1 MTLINADKIK
11 SYVIILT
18 CVICVPFFAQNNQP
32 SLSLNDAIQ
41 RALAN
46 RYDLKI
52 QKVNSKIT
60 EKQLSEVS
68 VRSLPQISSDLDV
81 RYNSQLQTNIL
92 PKGILN
98 PASPEIAAKFGTN
111 YNTLWGFNLNQQI
124 FNPVNFSD
132 RKIANIQ
139 TEYQRQN
146 EKLTEITIKQDVTE
160 AYFTALL
167 WKEKVDLS
175 TENVKRAQEVYEVTK
190 NQLGNAQATQYDV
203 QRNLID
209 VENAKATN
217 EQNGNSY
224 KLSVN
229 DLLYKIS
236 DDSLKNPALTD
247 KITDLIQAFSLIPK
261 DNEEIKRTEL
271 TQEKIQLEIYKLN
284 MKKQSLTY
292 LPTLSV
298 YGNYSLQYL
307 NNDFTPFTSKNWY
320 PFNYFGV
327 KASIPIFDGGLK
339 AKTRQEYELRT
350 EVSKFNYNKLTRDY
364 KQEVQSTQTALNNA
378 LSDLNYQKKNL
389 ALIEDLYKIDTERLK
404 IGAIRQTDLTSTY
417 YTLQQTQTN
426 YLNSV
431 YNYLVAVVRY
441 KRAAGI
447 L

>member
-1 MTLINADKIK
+1 MKQI
-11 SYVIILT
+11 VIIFLLGST
-18 CVICVPFFAQNNQP
+18 FVYGQDNQAM
-32 SLSLNDAIQ
+32 LSLNDAIQ
-41 RALAN
+41 KALVN

-52 QKVNSKIT
+52 QKTNTKIT
-60 EKQLSEVS
+60 EKQLSEVGT
-68 VRSLPQISSDLDV
+68 RSLPQISSDLDV

-92 PKGILN
+92 PGSIFGPN
-98 PASPEIAAKFGTN
+98 VSDRTVQFGTK
-111 YNTLWGFNLNQQI
+111 YNTLWGFNLNQQL
-124 FNPVNFSD
+124 FNPVNLSD

-139 TEYQRQN
+139 SEYQKQN
-146 EKLTEITIKQDVTE
+146 EKLTEINIKQDVTE

-175 TENVKRAQEVYEVTK
+175 TENVKRAEEVYRVTQ
-190 NQLGNAQATQYDV
+190 NQLSNAQATQYDV

-209 VENAKATN
+209 VENAKATD
-217 EQNGNSY
+217 EQNKNNY

-236 DDSLKNPALTD
+236 DDSIKNPVLTD

-271 TQEKIQLEIYKLN
+271 AQEKIQLEIYKLN
-284 MKKQSLTY
+284 MKKQSLIY

-339 AKTRQEYELRT
+339 AKTRQEYELRS
-350 EVSKFNYNKLTRDY
+350 EASKFNYNKLNRDF

-378 LSDLNYQKKNL
+378 LSDLTYQKKNL
-389 ALIEDLYKIDTERLK
+389 SLIEDLYKIDTERLK
-404 IGAIRQTDLTSTY
+404 NGAIKQSDLTTTY

-441 KRAAGI
+441 KKAAG
-447 L
+447 LL

>member
-1 MTLINADKIK
+1 MKQI
-11 SYVIILT
+11 VIIFLLGSAF
-18 CVICVPFFAQNNQP
+18 VYGQDNQAM
-32 SLSLNDAIQ
+32 LSLNDAIQ
-41 RALAN
+41 KALVN

-52 QKVNSKIT
+52 QKTSTKIT
-60 EKQLSEVS
+60 EKQLSEVGT
-68 VRSLPQISSDLDV
+68 RSLPQISSDLDV

-92 PKGILN
+92 PGSIFGPN
-98 PASPEIAAKFGTN
+98 VSDRTVQFGTK
-111 YNTLWGFNLNQQI
+111 YNTLLGVNLNQQL
-124 FNPVNFSD
+124 FNPVNHSD
-132 RKIANIQ
+132 KKIANIQ
-139 TEYQRQN
+139 TEYQKQN
-146 EKLTEITIKQDVTE
+146 EKLTEINIKQDVTE
-160 AYFTALL
+160 AYFAALL

-175 TENVKRAQEVYEVTK
+175 TENVRRAQEVYQVTQ
-190 NQLGNAQATQYDV
+190 NQLSNAQATQYDV

-217 EQNGNSY
+217 EQNKNNY
-224 KLSVN
+224 KLSIS

-236 DDSLKNPALTD
+236 DDSIKNPVLTD
-247 KITDLIQAFSLIPK
+247 KIADLIQTFSLIPK

-298 YGNYSLQYL
+298 YGNYSMQYL

-339 AKTRQEYELRT
+339 AKTRQEYELRS
-350 EVSKFNYNKLTRDY
+350 EVSKFNYNKLNRDF
-364 KQEVQSTQTALNNA
+364 KQEIQSTQTALNNA
-378 LSDLNYQKKNL
+378 LSDLTYQKKNL
-389 ALIEDLYKIDTERLK
+389 SLIEELYKIDTERLK
-404 IGAIRQTDLTSTY
+404 NGAIKQSDLTTTY

-441 KRAAGI
+441 KKAAG
-447 L
+447 LL

>member
-1 MTLINADKIK
+1 MKQILIVFLLGATFV
-11 SYVIILT
+11 YG
-18 CVICVPFFAQNNQP
+18 QGNQA

-41 RALAN
+41 RAITN

-52 QKVNSKIT
+52 QKVNTKIT

-68 VRSLPQISSDLDV
+68 TRSLPQISSDLDV
-81 RYNSQLQTNIL
+81 RVNSQLQTNVL
-92 PKGILN
+92 PGSLFG
-98 PASPEIAAKFGTN
+98 PANAGDKAVQFGTK
-111 YNTLWGFNLNQQI
+111 YNTLWGFNLNQQV
-124 FNPVNFSD
+124 FNPVNLSD

-139 TEYQRQN
+139 SEYQRQN
-146 EKLTEITIKQDVTE
+146 EKLTEINIKQDVTE

-175 TENVKRAQEVYEVTK
+175 IENVKRAQEVYLVTQ
-190 NQLGNAQATQYDV
+190 NQLSNAQATQYDV

-217 EQNGNSY
+217 EQNRNSY
-224 KLSVN
+224 KLSLN

-236 DDSLKNPALTD
+236 DDSLKNPTLTD
-247 KITDLIQAFSLIPK
+247 KISDLIQAFSLIPK

-350 EVSKFNYNKLTRDY
+350 EMSKFNYNKLSRDY

-378 LSDLNYQKKNL
+378 LSDLTYQKKNL

-441 KRAAGI
+441 KKASGI

>member
-1 MTLINADKIK
+1 MKQI
-11 SYVIILT
+11 VI
-18 CVICVPFFAQNNQP
+18 FFLLGSMFVYGQSNQAM
-32 SLSLNDAIQ
+32 LSLNDAIQ
-41 RALAN
+41 RALVN

-52 QKVNSKIT
+52 QKTSTKIT
-60 EKQLSEVS
+60 EKQLSEVGT
-68 VRSLPQISSDLDV
+68 RSLPQISSDLDV

-92 PKGILN
+92 PGSILGPPN
-98 PASPEIAAKFGTN
+98 APNKEVQFGTK
-111 YNTLWGFNLNQQI
+111 YNTLWGLNLNQQL
-124 FNPVNFSD
+124 FNPVNLSD

-139 TEYQRQN
+139 TEYQKQN
-146 EKLTEITIKQDVTE
+146 EKLTEINIKQDVTE

-175 TENVKRAQEVYEVTK
+175 AENVKRAQEVYQVTQ
-190 NQLGNAQATQYDV
+190 NQLSNAQATQYDV

-209 VENAKATN
+209 VENAKATD
-217 EQNGNSY
+217 EQNKNNY

-236 DDSLKNPALTD
+236 DDSIRNPILTD

-339 AKTRQEYELRT
+339 AKTRQEYELRS
-350 EVSKFNYNKLTRDY
+350 EMSKFNYSKLSRDF

-378 LSDLNYQKKNL
+378 LSDLTYQKKNL
-389 ALIEDLYKIDTERLK
+389 SLIEDLYKIDTERLK
-404 IGAIRQTDLTSTY
+404 NGAIKQSDLTTTY

-441 KRAAGI
+441 KKASGI

>member
-1 MTLINADKIK
+1 MKRRKYKWLLIATLTNCLIV
-11 SYVIILT
+11 SFCYSQVT
-18 CVICVPFFAQNNQP
+18 
-32 SLSLNDAIQ
+32 LSLNDAIQ
-41 RALAN
+41 KALIN

-52 QKVNSKIT
+52 QKVSTQIS

-68 VRSLPQISSDLDV
+68 TRSLPQISSDLDF

-92 PKGILN
+92 PKGIIT
-98 PASPEIAAKFGTN
+98 PTSPEIAARFGTN
-111 YNTLWGFNLNQQI
+111 YNTLWGLNLNQAI
-124 FNPVNFSD
+124 FNPVNLSD

-146 EKLTEITIKQDVTE
+146 EKLTEINIKQDVTE

-175 TENVKRAQEVYEVTK
+175 AENVKRAQEVFQVTK
-190 NQLGNAQATQYDV
+190 DQFSNAQATQYDV
-203 QRNLID
+203 QRNRID
-209 VENAKATN
+209 VENAKATD
-217 EQNGNSY
+217 EQNVNNY
-224 KLSVN
+224 KLAIN

-236 DDSLKNPALTD
+236 DDSIKSPTLTD
-247 KITDLIQAFSLIPK
+247 KITDLIQAFSLIPTG
-261 DNEEIKRTEL
+261 NEEIKRTEL
-271 TQEKIQLEIYKLN
+271 NQEKIQLEIYKLN

-298 YGNYSLQYL
+298 YGNYSMQYL

-339 AKTRQEYELRT
+339 AKTRQEYELRS
-350 EVSKFNYNKLTRDY
+350 EMSKFNYSKLSRDY
-364 KQEVQSTQTALNNA
+364 KQEVLSTQTALNNA
-378 LSDLNYQKKNL
+378 LSDLTYQKKNL
-389 ALIEDLYKIDTERLK
+389 SLIEDLYKIDTERLK
-404 IGAIRQTDLTSTY
+404 NGAIKQSDLTSTY

-431 YNYLVAVVRY
+431 YTYLVSVVRY
-441 KRAAGI
+441 KKAAG
-447 L
+447 LL

>member
-1 MTLINADKIK
+1 MRIMKQI
-11 SYVIILT
+11 VIVFLLGSMF
-18 CVICVPFFAQNNQP
+18 VDGQSNQAM
-32 SLSLNDAIQ
+32 LSLNDAIQ
-41 RALAN
+41 KALVN

-52 QKVNSKIT
+52 QKTSTKIT
-60 EKQLSEVS
+60 EKQLSEVGT
-68 VRSLPQISSDLDV
+68 RSLPQVSSDLDV

-92 PKGILN
+92 PGSILG
-98 PASPEIAAKFGTN
+98 SPNAPNKEVQFGTK
-111 YNTLWGFNLNQQI
+111 YNTLWSLNLNQQL
-124 FNPVNFSD
+124 FNPVNLSD

-139 TEYQRQN
+139 SEYQRQN
-146 EKLTEITIKQDVTE
+146 EKLTEINIKQDVTE
-160 AYFTALL
+160 AYFTTLL

-175 TENVKRAQEVYEVTK
+175 AENVKRAQEVYQVTQ
-190 NQLGNAQATQYDV
+190 NQLSNAQATQYDV

-209 VENAKATN
+209 VENAKATD
-217 EQNGNSY
+217 EQNKNNY
-224 KLSVN
+224 KLSIN

-236 DDSLKNPALTD
+236 DDSIKNPILTD
-247 KITDLIQAFSLIPK
+247 KITDFIQAFSLIPK

-339 AKTRQEYELRT
+339 AKTRQEYELRS
-350 EVSKFNYNKLTRDY
+350 EMSKFNYNKLSRDF

-378 LSDLNYQKKNL
+378 LSDLTYQKKNL
-389 ALIEDLYKIDTERLK
+389 SLIEDLYKIDTERLK
-404 IGAIRQTDLTSTY
+404 NGAIKQSDLTTTY

-441 KRAAGI
+441 KKAAG
-447 L
+447 LL

>member
-1 MTLINADKIK
+1 MKQI
-11 SYVIILT
+11 VIIFLLGST
-18 CVICVPFFAQNNQP
+18 FVYGQDNQAM
-32 SLSLNDAIQ
+32 LSLNDAIQ
-41 RALAN
+41 KALVN

-52 QKVNSKIT
+52 QKTNTKIT
-60 EKQLSEVS
+60 EKQLSEVGT
-68 VRSLPQISSDLDV
+68 RSLPQISSDLDV

-92 PKGILN
+92 PGSIFGPN
-98 PASPEIAAKFGTN
+98 VSDRTVQFGTK
-111 YNTLWGFNLNQQI
+111 YNTLWGFNLNQQL
-124 FNPVNFSD
+124 FNPVNLSD

-139 TEYQRQN
+139 SEYQKQN
-146 EKLTEITIKQDVTE
+146 EKLTEINIKQDVTE
-160 AYFTALL
+160 DYFTALL

-175 TENVKRAQEVYEVTK
+175 TENVKRAEEVYRVTQ
-190 NQLGNAQATQYDV
+190 NQLSNAQATQYDV

-209 VENAKATN
+209 VENAKATD
-217 EQNGNSY
+217 EQNKNNY

-236 DDSLKNPALTD
+236 DDSIKNPVLTD

-271 TQEKIQLEIYKLN
+271 AQEKIQLEIYKLN
-284 MKKQSLTY
+284 MKKQSLIY

-339 AKTRQEYELRT
+339 AKTRQEYELRS
-350 EVSKFNYNKLTRDY
+350 EASKFNYNKLNRDF

-378 LSDLNYQKKNL
+378 LSDLTYQKKNL
-389 ALIEDLYKIDTERLK
+389 SLIEDLYKIDTERLK
-404 IGAIRQTDLTSTY
+404 NGAIKQSDLTTTY

-441 KRAAGI
+441 KKAAG
-447 L
+447 LL